1 MQLELLCKCW
11 QTATCE
17 TAPNNPSSE
26 HCYVLLRGSQSAA
39 KVVDVHLKR
48 HSPSIFGHV
57 LCTQVWELLLGK
69 CTVNG
74 GGVAESENCYF
85 NSVHSSSSLSF
96 PPPPPPFGLN
106 LKRSRRST
114 TPIKTVNVVSFAA
127 CLCPA
132 AVLETAAPRPTLS
145 FSCSLATKRPPVSK
159 KKTPRSNTARVWLF
173 LKQPVL
179 GPALCQFTSH
189 NTRFKQP
196 NSCGFGP
203 SQNTLVESP
212 NVFLARPEP
221 RQPEHNDIF
230 RDRPWLS
237 KKQCFWQMSQSAIT
251 KKKKIK
257 IHRARGTGEALGER
271 EREKAGYCGF

>member
-17 TAPNNPSSE
+17 TSPNNPSSG

-39 KVVDVHLKR
+39 KVVDVHLKC

-69 CTVNG
+69 CAVNG
-74 GGVAESENCYF
+74 GGGSQNQRIVILTPSISPAHF
-85 NSVHSSSSLSF
+85 F
-96 PPPPPPFGLN
+96 PSPPPPFGLN
-106 LKRSRRST
+106 LKRSRRSA

-159 KKTPRSNTARVWLF
+159 KKNPHEATQHACDYFWSSRCSAQPSASSQVTTRGLNNQTRAALVP
-173 LKQPVL
+173 LK
-179 GPALCQFTSH
+179 
-189 NTRFKQP
+189 
-196 NSCGFGP
+196 
-203 SQNTLVESP
+203 
-212 NVFLARPEP
+212 
-221 RQPEHNDIF
+221 I
-230 RDRPWLS
+230 PW
-237 KKQCFWQMSQSAIT
+237 
-251 KKKKIK
+251 
-257 IHRARGTGEALGER
+257 
-271 EREKAGYCGF
+271 